1 MIGTIRKHSSWL
13 WWLIAGLTIV
23 SFVVFMGSG
32 PARNGNSGSSSGSYG
47 TIYGHPI
54 TPQDYAK
61 AKAEFYLYYW
71 MHYGAWPDKSASFSA
86 DDAEREIYIRLL
98 LSQKAKQL
106 DIQVSEP
113 ALVTAANDFLRSVGR
128 NGQPVAMDK
137 FVEQVLAPE
146 GLGVADMQNFLR
158 DELVVQQM
166 IQVLGLSGAL
176 VTPQEA
182 GQLYDHEHQEV
193 SAQAVFF
200 AASNYLAQVSLT
212 PDAIGQFYTNN
223 LAAYRVPDRVQVN
236 YVFFN
241 VTNYLAAAKTELE
254 QTNTFE
260 QYVDSAY
267 RQYGATEFA
276 DAKTPEEA
284 KAKIRDVL
292 YRNRALQDARVA
304 ANDFASAVFAVE
316 PAKPENL
323 AAYAKQKG
331 LVAQITAPFTAN
343 LGPEEFTASA
353 AFVKTAFQLSADE
366 PFAGPIVNADG
377 IYVIALAN
385 QLPSYIPTLDQI
397 RTRVLVDYQ
406 SRDAVDLAQRAGST
420 FSATVAVQMAAGN
433 SFGKAVAIAGQSPEL
448 LPEFSLS
455 TSDLPGLGNR
465 ATIGQLKQA
474 AFTTAP
480 GHVSNFQPT
489 SEGGFVLYV
498 QQLLPVDATTKNAD
512 MPQFLGQVRRARQN
526 EAFNLWLQAEA
537 NRELRDTPFF
547 QKQQQAAANA
557 AKSP

>member
-32 PARNGNSGSSSGSYG
+32 PTRNGGGGRASGDFGR
-47 TIYGHPI
+47 IYGHQV
-54 TPQDYAK
+54 TAQDFAK

-71 MHYGAWPDKSASFSA
+71 LHYQQWPDKSPNFSN
-86 DDAEREIYIRLL
+86 DDAQREVYIRLL
-98 LSQKAKQL
+98 LTQKAKLL
-106 DIQVSEP
+106 DIQVSEA
-113 ALVTAANDFLRSVGR
+113 ALVTAANDFLRSIGR
-128 NGQPVAMDK
+128 NGQPVALDK

-146 GLGVADMQNFLR
+146 GLGVTDLQNFLR

-182 GQLYDHEHQEV
+182 SALYDREHQEV

-212 PDAIGQFYTNN
+212 PEAIGQFYTNN

-236 YVFFN
+236 YVYFN
-241 VTNYLAAAKTELE
+241 VTNYLAAAKAELE
-254 QTNTFE
+254 KTNTFE
-260 QYVDSAY
+260 QYVDAAY

-292 YRNRALQDARVA
+292 YRNRALQDARLA
-304 ANDFASAVFAVE
+304 ANEFATAVFAVT
-316 PAKPENL
+316 PASPQNL
-323 AAYAKQKG
+323 VTYAQQKG
-331 LVAQITAPFTAN
+331 LKAQITAPFTAN
-343 LGPEEFTASA
+343 LGPEEFNASA

-397 RTRVLVDYQ
+397 RTRVTLDYQ
-406 SRDAVDLAQRAGST
+406 SRDAVDLAQRAGAS
-420 FSATVAVQMAAGN
+420 FYATVSVQMAAGN
-433 SFGKAVAIAGQSPEL
+433 SFGKAASLSGASLQL

-474 AFTTAP
+474 AFTTTP

-498 QQLLPVDATTKNAD
+498 QQLLSVDTATKNAD

-537 NRELRDTPFF
+537 NRELRDTPFY
-547 QKQQQAAANA
+547 QKMAAGM
-557 AKSP
+557 AK

>member
-32 PARNGNSGSSSGSYG
+32 PTRNGGGGRASGDFGR
-47 TIYGHPI
+47 IYGHQI
-54 TPQDYAK
+54 TAQDFAK

-71 MHYGAWPDKSASFSA
+71 LHYSQWPDKSPNFSN
-86 DDAEREIYIRLL
+86 DDAQREVYIRLL
-98 LSQKAKQL
+98 LTQKAKLL
-106 DIQVSEP
+106 DIQVSEA
-113 ALVTAANDFLRSVGR
+113 ALVTAANDFLRSLGR
-128 NGQPVAMDK
+128 NGQPVALDK

-146 GLGVADMQNFLR
+146 GLGVTDLQNFLR

-182 GQLYDHEHQEV
+182 SALYDREHQEV

-200 AASNYLAQVSLT
+200 SASNYLAQVALT
-212 PDAIGQFYTNN
+212 SEAIGQFYTNN

-236 YVFFN
+236 YVYFN
-241 VTNYLAAAKTELE
+241 VTNYLAAAKVELE

-260 QYVDSAY
+260 QYVDAAY

-304 ANDFASAVFAVE
+304 ANDFATAVFAVE

-323 AAYAKQKG
+323 VNYAKQKG
-331 LVAQITAPFTAN
+331 LAAQTTAPFTAN

-353 AFVKTAFQLSADE
+353 AFTKTAFQLSADE

-385 QLPSYIPTLDQI
+385 QLPSYIPTLAQI
-397 RTRVLVDYQ
+397 RTRVLLDYQ
-406 SRDAVDLAQRAGST
+406 SRDAVDLAQRAGMS
-420 FSATVAVQMAAGN
+420 FYSSVSVQMATGN
-433 SFGKAVAIAGQSPEL
+433 SFGKAASVSGGSLQL

-455 TSDLPGLGNR
+455 TTDLPGLGNR

-498 QQLLPVDATTKNAD
+498 EKLLPVDTTTKNAD

-547 QKQQQAAANA
+547 QKQQAAASA
-557 AKSP
+557 AK

>member
-32 PARNGNSGSSSGSYG
+32 PARNGGGARANGDFG
-47 TIYGHPI
+47 TIYGHQI
-54 TPQDYAK
+54 TAQDFAK

-71 MHYGAWPDKSASFSA
+71 MHYSQWPDKKPNFSS
-86 DDAEREIYIRLL
+86 DDAEREVYIRLL
-98 LSQKAKQL
+98 LTQKARLL

-113 ALVTAANDFLRSVGR
+113 ALVTAANDFLRSLGR

-146 GLGVADMQNFLR
+146 GLGVTDLQNFLR

-182 GQLYDHEHQEV
+182 AQLYDREHQEV

-200 AASNYLAQVSLT
+200 AASNYLAQVALT
-212 PDAIGQFYTNN
+212 PEAIGQFYTNN
-223 LAAYRVPDRVQVN
+223 LAAYRVPERVQVN

-241 VTNYLAAAKTELE
+241 ITNYLAAAKTELE
-254 QTNTFE
+254 KTNTFE

-292 YRNRALQDARVA
+292 YRNRALQDARQVA
-304 ANDFASAVFAVE
+304 NEFATAVFAIE

-331 LVAQITAPFTAN
+331 LVAQTTAPFTAN

-353 AFVKTAFQLSADE
+353 AFTKTAFQLNADE

-406 SRDAVDLAQRAGST
+406 SRDAVDLAQRAGLSFYT
-420 FSATVAVQMAAGN
+420 AITTQMAAGS
-433 SFGKAVAIAGQSPEL
+433 SFGKAVSASGQSLQL

-455 TSDLPGLGNR
+455 TTDLPGLGNR
-465 ATIGQLKQA
+465 ATIGQFKQA

-489 SEGGFVLYV
+489 SEGGFVLFV
-498 QQLLPVDATTKNAD
+498 QQLLPVDTATKNAD

-537 NRELRDTPFF
+537 NRELRNTPFF
-547 QKQQQAAANA
+547 QKQQAAANA
-557 AKSP
+557 AK